1 VLFEVGDWE
10 AGTRLDEF
18 LASRLSG
25 LSRMRIGTLLDQGA
39 CCVNQTPAPAG
50 YHIARGDRIEV
61 AFDEALP
68 TAMTPEAIPLEIIHE
83 DEHII
88 VLVKPAGMLVH
99 PTMSVKTGTLLNGLA
114 YHLNLSRMPER
125 EPSESTKPDIEFSN
139 PLSTVESPETI
150 IRPGLVH
157 RLDRATS
164 GLMVIAKTQ
173 RALSTLSRH
182 FHKRKV
188 EKRYLALVRGVIVEE
203 SCEITA
209 PIGRDPDSRPRWRV
223 LEGGREAQT
232 RLEVRARY
240 PETTLV
246 ELEPVTGRT
255 NQLRIHCAHLGHPIV
270 GDEMYDG
277 GPGELTG
284 ELKSERA
291 RLCLHAWRLGFH
303 HPASGTWMEFNSD
316 ASPEEFRGRDH
327 VYSER
332 AGSQGSSVGGC

>member
-1 VLFEVGDWE
+1 
-10 AGTRLDEF
+10 
-18 LASRLSG
+18 
-25 LSRMRIGTLLDQGA
+25 
-39 CCVNQTPAPAG
+39 
-50 YHIARGDRIEV
+50 
-61 AFDEALP
+61 
-68 TAMTPEAIPLEIIHE
+68 
-83 DEHII
+83 
-88 VLVKPAGMLVH
+88 
-99 PTMSVKTGTLLNGLA
+99 
-114 YHLNLSRMPER
+114 
-125 EPSESTKPDIEFSN
+125 
-139 PLSTVESPETI
+139 
-150 IRPGLVH
+150 
-157 RLDRATS
+157 
-164 GLMVIAKTQ
+164 MVIAKTQ